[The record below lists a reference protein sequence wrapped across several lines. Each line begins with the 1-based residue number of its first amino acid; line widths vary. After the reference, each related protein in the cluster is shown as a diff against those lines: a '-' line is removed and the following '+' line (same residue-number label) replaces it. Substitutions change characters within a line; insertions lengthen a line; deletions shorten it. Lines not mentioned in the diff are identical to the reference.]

1 MQMNWCFSLSL
12 SLSLSHKS
20 EVQHTYHASN
30 SCWKTTHCISCFQ
43 DHHLYFLITAVG
55 RGWKWWRTLKLKH
68 WGLQGKMMKFD
79 SKVLRVMI
87 ERNLKQLAWK
97 SAKPL
102 GFIVTSYYTWWMM
115 KGEVMNLSLA
125 LPGIL
130 ANVHMS
136 NWNFHGRKIDCIDEF
151 V

>member
-1 MQMNWCFSLSL
+1 
-12 SLSLSHKS
+12 
-20 EVQHTYHASN
+20 
-30 SCWKTTHCISCFQ
+30 
-43 DHHLYFLITAVG
+43 LITAVG